1 MRHIQAGEWIENP
14 IVGFK
19 VCFTVL
25 PQQTEGQ
32 RYEAD
37 FVYQPFTGK
46 GAAPLHL
53 HPTITETFTV
63 ITGHA
68 HYHLQGKEY
77 PAGPEARIVL
87 PSNIAHLHPWSVSG
101 EELRMHLVAE
111 CIPADVDGLKRVIN
125 AVITGF
131 GLARDGKT
139 DKTGG
144 QPRNLLQG
152 AVIADYA
159 APGFYPAGLPIPLM
173 RLLIGGLATLGRASG
188 LRPTYEAYGEV

>member
-1 MRHIQAGEWIENP
+1 MHRIQVGEWIENP
-14 IVGFK
+14 IAGFK
-19 VCFTVL
+19 VRFTVL

-53 HPTITETFTV
+53 HPTITETFTI

-68 HYHLQGKEY
+68 RYHLQGKEY
-77 PAGPEARIVL
+77 AAGPEEQIVL
-87 PSNIAHLHPWSVSG
+87 LPKIPHLHPWSVSG

-111 CIPADVDGLKRVIN
+111 CTPADVECLNRTIN

-131 GLARDGKT
+131 GLARDGKA

-144 QPRNLLQG
+144 QPRSLLQG

-173 RLLIGGLATLGRASG
+173 RLLIGGLATLGRAIG
-188 LRPTYEAYGEV
+188 LRPTYEAYGEI